1 MASDGKRS
9 TELKSAYELAL
20 ERLEQQ
26 GIERPRE
33 EGLDPALRQRVA
45 EVRSK
50 TKAKLAEMEI
60 LHRDE
65 LKKLADPAARHKAD
79 EEYVRER
86 RRLEDKRERDIER
99 LRGGE

>member
-1 MASDGKRS
+1 M
-9 TELKSAYELAL
+9 KSAYELAL
-20 ERLEQQ
+20 ERLDQQ
-26 GIERPRE
+26 GIERPRQ

-50 TKAKLAEMEI
+50 TEAKLAELEI

-65 LKKLADPAARHKAD
+65 LKKLADPAERHKAE

-86 RRLEDKRERDIER
+86 RRREDKRERDIER
-99 LRGGE
+99 LRGSE